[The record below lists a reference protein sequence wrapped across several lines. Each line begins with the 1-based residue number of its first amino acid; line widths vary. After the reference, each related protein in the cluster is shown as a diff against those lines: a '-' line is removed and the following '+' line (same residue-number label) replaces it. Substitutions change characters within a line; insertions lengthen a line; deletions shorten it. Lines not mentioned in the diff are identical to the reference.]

1 MLNLL
6 YKYCRHAIEASQMEL
21 QNVGIENIN
30 ALQISKY
37 KNVQF

>member
-1 MLNLL
+1 ML
-6 YKYCRHAIEASQMEL
+6 YVEASQMGL
-21 QNVGIENIN
+21 QKVGIENIN